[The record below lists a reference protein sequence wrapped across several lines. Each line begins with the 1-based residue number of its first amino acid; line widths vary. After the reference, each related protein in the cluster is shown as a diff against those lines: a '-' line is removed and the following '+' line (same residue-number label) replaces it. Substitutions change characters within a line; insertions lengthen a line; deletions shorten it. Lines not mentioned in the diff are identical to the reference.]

1 VASKKR
7 RKVIDR
13 AIREKER
20 IDRLARR
27 RKMRLEQKRLAEK
40 EQEINDPVEA

>member
-27 RKMRLEQKRLAEK
+27 RKMRLEQKGLAEK